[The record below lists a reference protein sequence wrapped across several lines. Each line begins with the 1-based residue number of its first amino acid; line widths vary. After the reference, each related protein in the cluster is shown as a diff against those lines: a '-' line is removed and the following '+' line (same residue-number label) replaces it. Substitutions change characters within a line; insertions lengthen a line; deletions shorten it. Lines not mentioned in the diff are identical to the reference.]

1 MVHDRDNNDV
11 YIVGTYKNPADLVMR
26 MLMLMMLMMLMMML
40 TMIKMIMIMVISR
53 KADLEW

>member
-11 YIVGTYKNPADLVMR
+11 YIVGTYKNPADLLVMR
-26 MLMLMMLMMLMMML
+26 MLMLMMMLA
-40 TMIKMIMIMVISR
+40 MIMIMVISR